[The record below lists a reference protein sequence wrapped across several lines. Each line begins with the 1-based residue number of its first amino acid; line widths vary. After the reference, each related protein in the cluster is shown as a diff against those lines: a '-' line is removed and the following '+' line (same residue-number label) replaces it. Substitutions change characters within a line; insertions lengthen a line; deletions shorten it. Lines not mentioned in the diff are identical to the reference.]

1 MLGQLFLDSLSSADL
16 LMLSSDLWAS
26 LSQHMTDELLHRR
39 DALAGEEEQ
48 NGFEIWRILVWD
60 HEGEHNNVR

>member
-1 MLGQLFLDSLSSADL
+1 
-16 LMLSSDLWAS
+16 
-26 LSQHMTDELLHRR
+26 MTDELLHRR